1 MPPKK
6 PEVAALID
14 SILLI
19 EGPEMNLSNGMDKII
34 IKKINSFYIYNHL
47 NFLFIKKR
55 KELLQL

>member
-19 EGPEMNLSNGMDKII
+19 DGPEINLSNGMDKII
-34 IKKINSFYIYNHL
+34 IKKI
-47 NFLFIKKR
+47 K
-55 KELLQL
+55 